1 MKIDLSGE
9 WTYKAQGGV
18 EGKVKIPAAYDG
30 IGELTFERSFEID
43 SHDFDKYQFH
53 IVVLGANYSCA
64 IWINNDF
71 VVNHLGGY
79 TSFIS
84 PIPNNVLQVGRENVI
99 RVVTDNRLDPVK
111 TLPTRQG
118 VRGLKNYGG
127 IFRHIYILATPKV
140 YIADVAATS
149 EVSPD
154 FSSARIRTRVSLEEN
169 VHPESAR
176 RRWQVAAEV
185 YERIS
190 GALVAASQPATVV
203 SDGNHLNPVTLECL
217 IRQPHLW
224 SPSTPTIYSLRT
236 FLIDG
241 GSKAIVDEYRLN
253 IGVRK
258 IEIVGGTIVLNGAR
272 VMLNGVVW
280 YEDHADYGN
289 ALPHAQMEKDVI
301 LIKNLGANAIRFAQR
316 PPHPFMLNLCDRYGL
331 LALVELPAHDVP
343 ALVLGNEHFI
353 ELAETRMREII
364 VRDRNHPS
372 VFAWGVGDEFESSDT
387 LARRFVESVART
399 ARSLDSRPLY
409 YGTRAL
415 GEDACSDV
423 VDMTALTVTIRDPK
437 QFRTLLEEW
446 KNTHPQR
453 PLLIGRLGVEVQP
466 DNKNG
471 YTDPLSVQA
480 QARFY
485 YQHLH
490 VVRESDAAGVFI
502 WSFNDWRGDRP
513 ALTVNSGNPWLRTFG
528 LVSTTREKRLAYEA
542 VRRSFAGEKPLALPP
557 GKNVASSPIEFVV
570 AGLVLLI
577 GTAYLYNAKRRFRE
591 SLNRSILNSYNF
603 FSDIRDQR
611 IVTFTHSS
619 VVGIAV
625 AGAFTTVVASILHRY
640 RTNVVLDDVLSYL
653 LVADEVKER
662 LIALIMQPTVLLLL
676 GTAAL
681 FLLLMCGSLLVWV
694 VAQLFRVRVYPF
706 HTFAVTMWSITP
718 MLILIPVSML
728 VYRLLE
734 NPLYLLPT
742 IGLCMVLA
750 VWVFLRF
757 LKALTIVT
765 DASPLKVYTFGTLAV
780 MAMIVGGYVYF
791 DQTQGASVYVSV
803 LYHDL
808 LGKIR

>member
-1 MKIDLSGE
+1 M
-9 WTYKAQGGV
+9 YKAQGEA

-43 SHDFDKYQFH
+43 ADSFDKYQFH

-64 IWINNDF
+64 IWINGDF

-79 TSFIS
+79 TSFVS
-84 PIPNNVLQVGRENVI
+84 PIPENVLQVGRENVI
-99 RVVTDNRLDPVK
+99 RVVTDNRLDPMK

-154 FSSARIRTRVSLEEN
+154 FSSARIRARVSVEGS
-169 VHPESAR
+169 VHPDSAG

-185 YERIS
+185 YERVS
-190 GALVAASQPATVV
+190 GALVAAAQPVTVV
-203 SDGNHLNPVTLECL
+203 SDKRWNPVTIECS
-217 IRQPHLW
+217 IRQPQLW

-236 FLIDG
+236 FLIDAR
-241 GSKAIVDEYRLN
+241 SKARVDEYRLN
-253 IGVRK
+253 IGVRS

-272 VMLNGVVW
+272 VMLKGVVW
-280 YEDHADYGN
+280 YEDHAEYGN

-331 LALVELPAHDVP
+331 LALVELPVHDVP
-343 ALVLGNEHFI
+343 GFVLGNEHFI
-353 ELAETRMREII
+353 ELAETRMREIV

-387 LARRFVESVART
+387 RAERFVESVART

-409 YGTRAL
+409 YGTRL
-415 GEDACSDV
+415 LDSDACSDMV
-423 VDMTALTVTIRDPK
+423 EMTALTVTVRDAK
-437 QFRTLLEEW
+437 KFRTMVDAW
-446 KNTHPQR
+446 KRTHPQR
-453 PLLIGRLGVEVQP
+453 PLLIGKIGVEVQP
-466 DNKNG
+466 DNENG

-485 YQHLH
+485 YQHLQ
-490 VVRESDAAGVFI
+490 VLRETDVAGVFI

-513 ALTVNSGNPWLRTFG
+513 ALTVSSGNPWLRTFG

-557 GKNVASSPIEFVV
+557 GKNVISSPIEFVL

-577 GTAYLYNAKRRFRE
+577 ATAYLYNTNRRFRE

-611 IVTFTHSS
+611 IVTFSHSS
-619 VVGIAV
+619 VVGITV
-625 AGAFTTVVASILHRY
+625 TGAFTTVLASMLYRY
-640 RTNVVLDDVLSYL
+640 RSNVVLDDALSYL

-662 LIALIMQPTVLLLL
+662 LIALMMQPVTLLLS

-681 FLLLMCGSLLVWV
+681 FLLLMWGSLLVWV
-694 VAQLFRVRVYPF
+694 VARLFRVRIYPF
-706 HTFAVTMWSITP
+706 HAYAVTMWSITP
-718 MLILIPVSML
+718 MLILVPVSML

-734 NPLYLLPT
+734 NSFYLLPT
-742 IGLCMVLA
+742 IGLCLVLA

-765 DASPLKVYTFGTLAV
+765 DASPLKVYTFATLALAV
-780 MAMIVGGYVYF
+780 MIVGVYLYF
-791 DQTQGASVYVSV
+791 DQTQGASVYVGV

-808 LGKIR
+808 LGKIP